1 MFESCLHL
9 ENDISHRSLTC
20 SDNFVQVVDTRPVLQ
35 GGAREEVTFTSSDGR
50 TMPRRQNY
58 FRLDNRTLSIRGG
71 FKICTYHD
79 FLKDMTSRQRI
90 KLFYDESIQIDNDQ
104 TLRDYADLQIACG
117 DFTTLTANDQ
127 QKFLPINQVPA
138 GDNFA
143 WESENGIKDFAR
155 QHYSFDHW
163 LKLYRRLDEIDTY
176 AHSGCHDT
184 HILRADKKR
193 GLCGLGED
201 NRSGRRSSSRLTTIP
216 QGSCPRLE
224 RLFQKAK
231 AYWRRHKYRLI
242 ENLIRTE
249 AGLGSRSQEA
259 VSTSRSTMVEREI
272 DRQVAV
278 NSICRYIV
286 EVFYR
291 AILLE
296 DKRFLDGES
305 LLRAVVHSGKK
316 ETIIATDANHQ
327 YPRLATGAAAFKRI
341 GERTRTGV
349 GGTLLFSIR
358 YDSLRDLSNEIRN
371 FISRTQQTPRD
382 LPRMRG
388 EHARRKNT
396 VFEGFKRI
404 CQNTSNPGEI
414 NRRRDQYC
422 CPPDPNLED
431 TDYLERFNIIEGN
444 NNKNNDKPPYVVCSR
459 NNQRTTNEDMALKK
473 EETWEGYQAAPYI
486 VPSDKPG
493 IRTVHECVGAFG
505 RPKAYKRLSL
515 IDNLVQIPGN
525 LMETIQTKKAY
536 DVLARKIDRQ
546 YDVGIRPFTREVKQ
560 WRDTNMPTTTTPSN
574 ALETIDSVLPSITEA
589 FNMILLSY
597 DSDAPSFLIDLFFQ
611 EAPSDHRNLHD
622 DYDSE
627 LKDFP
632 VPPDEVMK
640 LNAETPHN
648 VFNDDADD
656 RENDGGSDDREN
668 DGGSDDRE
676 NDGGSDDRNLHAH
689 VPDFANDDIFPY
701 GDSNLLLSLDDDD
714 DSNLELSL
722 DDEALSRTFSEIDP
736 RPYVNFLT
744 DDFLNERDFDKIYD
758 DDVPSG
764 NEH

>member
-1 MFESCLHL
+1 MLQRNKKKMFESCLHL
-9 ENDISHRSLTC
+9 ENDITHRSLTC

-58 FRLDNRTLSIRGG
+58 FQADNRTLSIRGG

-90 KLFYDESIQIDNDQ
+90 KLFYDESIQIENDQ

-184 HILRADKKR
+184 HILLADKKR
-193 GLCGLGED
+193 GLCGLGEE

-231 AYWRRHKYRLI
+231 AYWRQHKYRLI

-296 DKRFLDGES
+296 DKTFLDGES

-316 ETIIATDANHQ
+316 ETIIATDANHR
-327 YPRLATGAAAFKRI
+327 YPRLATGAAAFKRM

-358 YDSLRDLSNEIRN
+358 YDSLRDLSDEIQN
-371 FISRTQQTPRD
+371 FISHTQQTPKED

-388 EHARRKNT
+388 EHARRKST
-396 VFEGFKRI
+396 VSEGFKRI
-404 CQNTSNPGEI
+404 CQNTSNPDVI

-422 CPPDPNLED
+422 CPPDQNLEN
-431 TDYLERFNIIEGN
+431 TDYLERFKIIEG
-444 NNKNNDKPPYVVCSR
+444 KRNDEPPYVVCSR
-459 NNQRTTNEDMALKK
+459 NGQRTTNEDMALQ
-473 EETWEGYQAAPYI
+473 EDERWTGYQAAPYI

-515 IDNLVQIPGN
+515 RARDDFVQIPDN
-525 LMETIQTKKAY
+525 LMETIQTKEAY
-536 DVLARKIDRQ
+536 DVLAQKIDRQ
-546 YDVGIRPFTREVKQ
+546 YDVGIRPFTREVQQ
-560 WRDTNMPTTTTPSN
+560 WRNTNMPTTTTPSN

-611 EAPSDHRNLHD
+611 ATPSDHRNLHD

-627 LKDFP
+627 LEDFP
-632 VPPDEVMK
+632 VPSDEVM
-640 LNAETPHN
+640 NAETPHN

-656 RENDGGSDDREN
+656 RENDGGSDDP
-668 DGGSDDRE
+668 
-676 NDGGSDDRNLHAH
+676 NLHAR
-689 VPDFANDDIFPY
+689 VPDFDNDIFSY
-701 GDSNLLLSLDDDD
+701 DDSNLLLSLDDDD

-722 DDEALSRTFSEIDP
+722 DDEALSRAFSEIDP
-736 RPYVNFLT
+736 ATAATYVNFLT
-744 DDFLNERDFDKIYD
+744 EDFLNERDFADIY

-764 NEH
+764 NED